1 MDNMLNIIRDIIERK
16 RAQRRL
22 PDIAHFREIMDYIAP
37 GQWKACEARLRQ
49 LHRIGL
55 IHIGPTRMGDYAS
68 LKTYVPILDKK
79 IRDTVQK
86 QGCPVPYLQNTTIK
100 NKTRL

>member
-1 MDNMLNIIRDIIERK
+1 MDNVLNIIRDIIERK

-22 PDIAHFREIMDYIAP
+22 PDIAHFREIMDYITP

-68 LKTYVPILDKK
+68 LKTCVPILDKK
-79 IRDTVQK
+79 IRDTV
-86 QGCPVPYLQNTTIK
+86 
-100 NKTRL
+100 